1 MTQENSRAQWEEGGS
16 GDCGEDKCGEGS
28 VERVLVLSTAK
39 ADITIDTIYSCE
51 NGIIKHYYIQ
61 LVCGNKIFVK
71 CRGNH

>member
-1 MTQENSRAQWEEGGS
+1 M
-16 GDCGEDKCGEGS
+16 
-28 VERVLVLSTAK
+28 ERVLVLSTAK